1 VTQQEELKLQ
11 LIELCGSLEAA
22 KEAFNWVI
30 ETVAAP
36 VEPAPTPE
44 GIVLTDAEV
53 LASSPDSLWN
63 IAMARLAVKQ
73 NQPQPVVEVA
83 EKV

>member
-1 VTQQEELKLQ
+1 MTQQEELKLQ

-30 ETVAAP
+30 ETVIAP

-53 LASSPDSLWN
+53 LGNSAEDLWN

-73 NQPQPVVEVA
+73 NQPVLVA